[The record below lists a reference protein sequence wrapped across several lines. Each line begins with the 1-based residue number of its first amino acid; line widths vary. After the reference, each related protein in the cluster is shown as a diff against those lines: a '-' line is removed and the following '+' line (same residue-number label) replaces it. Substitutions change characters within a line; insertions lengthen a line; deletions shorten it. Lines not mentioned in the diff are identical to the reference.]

1 MNNSSRRRR
10 FEIADSK
17 WRKKCIGGK
26 LFEFEMAG
34 SSTKRNSTVSITMI
48 NSVNKK
54 LTKVKLI
61 CC

>member
-48 NSVNKK
+48 NSVNKN
-54 LTKVKLI
+54 LNGI
-61 CC
+61 QENAN